1 MKLITFIRFYYLS
14 ICKGVSVSDVF
25 CVDVWIQFTYYRLN
39 IGYCYSDLGIYLHD
53 YEITKFT
60 KPLLV
65 WANESSSNFCSM
77 LLLFMSVGW
86 DYDPELQPP
95 TSLLFFPLVI
105 CDYGEPLWKDIN
117 RAKPKK
123 LGESHVP
130 MQLCPP
136 QISHRLTRVRTLAS
150 AVRGRRLTA

>member
-39 IGYCYSDLGIYLHD
+39 IGYCYSDLGMYLHD

-65 WANESSSNFCSM
+65 WANENSSNFCSM

-105 CDYGEPLWKDIN
+105 YDYGEPLWKDIN
-117 RAKPKK
+117 RAKPKNSEK
-123 LGESHVP
+123 VMFQCNFVHHKSHIDWP
-130 MQLCPP
+130 GCEPWPL
-136 QISHRLTRVRTLAS
+136 RWEAS
-150 AVRGRRLTA
+150 D